1 MAFRKYIWIVVL
13 FFGAQQ
19 QSSAQEVLT
28 LNEAIRLALENNYDI
43 KIVNNE
49 AEIAGN
55 NVNLGNAGIL
65 PRLSLDASTG
75 GGKSNSKLVQQSG
88 LERIVDG
95 ARNSNTSYGVNLG
108 WTLFDGFQMFTNY
121 ERLQELQKLGDVGV
135 RSAILTTV
143 SDVVSGY
150 YDIVRQQKLLV
161 ARDTAIQI
169 SNFRLNIA
177 KNKLEIGR
185 GSKLDVLTAEVD
197 YNADT
202 AQYLQLKNNVRQA
215 TINLNRLMAR
225 NAEIEFSVNDGLDS
239 DLNLNFG
246 QLLGSTATLNP
257 VIQNAVI
264 NNRIASLNLKQ
275 IKGQRLPTVSLN
287 SAYTRSR
294 SNTPTGFNQSAQ
306 TNGFTY
312 GFSASMNIFNGFL
325 QKQNERNA
333 KIQIENSELGLNQA
347 TEAVNS
353 QLLTAY
359 KTYETGKEL
368 LNLEEKNVEIAREYL
383 DITLEKYRLGS
394 ISPLDVRDA
403 QVTYLAALT
412 RYVEAQFQVKI
423 NEIALKEI
431 SGTLNLD

>member
-19 QSSAQEVLT
+19 SRAQEVLT

-43 KIVNNE
+43 KIVNND
-49 AEIAGN
+49 AEIASN

-88 LERIVDG
+88 VERVVDG
-95 ARNSNTSYGVNLG
+95 ARNSNTSYGANLG